1 MTLTQHSHDSFRWL
15 AARVILL
22 SATPVGIVA
31 LTVGSLLFSAYGKDA
46 QTPFGTLAQS
56 VVSCVSTLPEA
67 MERAR
72 TTFPGAAVLYVDNG
86 AVVLTEGGQ
95 LPSPATERAL
105 ELAATLTSAPEAGAP
120 STSGAPPLA
129 LHTAN
134 PPLPGSNAMAA
145 VALGSLSPSTT
156 GALVVIMPL
165 TSLFPQMQFA
175 WGVTAI
181 IGCVT
186 IILLLYN
193 SLVFSGFVQQ
203 RLSSEELRRR
213 ALERKMIEANR
224 LSSLGTLAAG
234 IAHEINNPLSIMT
247 EEAGWI
253 EDILED
259 DLPRQ
264 DLVGK
269 VRTSAGVIRAQGAR
283 CREITHNLLSLS
295 RQGVTSAGAVDVNH
309 VAEEVASLSRHRC
322 VRQGVSL
329 VLELQPDLP
338 AAHAAQAH
346 VQQILLNLLGN
357 ALDAMQEQQAGT
369 LTVRSW
375 AHKDAVF
382 VSVRDTGPG
391 MSESVRARIF
401 EPFFTT
407 KPSGKGT
414 GLGLAICYGLARRNS
429 GALSVFSR
437 EGEGATFVLA
447 LPRLKVDETALHEDN
462 LDTMV
467 PDSPEPKPRTEG
479 GKA

>member
-31 LTVGSLLFSAYGKDA
+31 LTVGSLLFSAYGRDA

-67 MERAR
+67 MERAK

-86 AVVLTEGGQ
+86 AVVLTEGG
-95 LPSPATERAL
+95 LPAPPATERAL
-105 ELAATLTSAPEAGAP
+105 ELAATLASAPDAGAQG
-120 STSGAPPLA
+120 TSGAPMLA

-134 PPLPGSNAMAA
+134 PPLPGSDAMAA
-145 VALGSLSPSTT
+145 VALNSLSSTT
-156 GALVVIMPL
+156 GALVIIMPL

-253 EDILED
+253 EDIIED

-264 DLVGK
+264 ELVGK
-269 VRTSAGVIRAQGAR
+269 VRTSAGVIRMQGAR

-295 RQGVTSAGAVDVNH
+295 RQGVTSAGAVDINH
-309 VAEEVASLSRHRC
+309 MAEEVASLSRHRC
-322 VRQGVSL
+322 LRQGVSL

-414 GLGLAICYGLARRNS
+414 GLGLAICYGLARRNN